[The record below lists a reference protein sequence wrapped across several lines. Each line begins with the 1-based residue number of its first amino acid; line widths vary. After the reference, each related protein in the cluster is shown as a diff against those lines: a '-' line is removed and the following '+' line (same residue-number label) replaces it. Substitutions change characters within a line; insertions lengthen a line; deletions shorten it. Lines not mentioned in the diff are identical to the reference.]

1 MAVDADYLERFEK
14 EVELLRGLKKEV
26 DAAIATAD
34 KQLEELRAKVK
45 K

>member
-1 MAVDADYLERFEK
+1 MTVDADYLERFEK
-14 EVELLRGLKKEV
+14 EVELLRGLKKVV
-26 DAAIATAD
+26 DEAIATAD